1 MIIKLSFY
9 DRVRIQL
16 EKVMNDVMEKGD
28 ICCDGQEM
36 QKQLVK
42 NNMKMTAFKINKF
55 VKIL

>member
-1 MIIKLSFY
+1 
-9 DRVRIQL
+9 
-16 EKVMNDVMEKGD
+16 MNDVMEKGD
-28 ICCDGQEM
+28 ISCDGQEM